1 MLLYL
6 PSIYPLQFLERI
18 VILKSKISL
27 LKLKIKPLFFKTG
40 SIFTFWSEILFE
52 KI

>member
-6 PSIYPLQFLERI
+6 PSIYPLKFLERI
-18 VILKSKISL
+18 VLKSKISL
-27 LKLKIKPLFFKTG
+27 LRLKIKPLFFKTG